1 MNALYCQFTSRRYQK
16 HPMFSIPSWS
26 KAGEEYCTVNK
37 ALWVRILDSNMLT
50 STFIKISNVLPQ
62 YIVSQYIA
70 FIGLYWRRNH
80 AAVFFLRP
88 PLQPLHWPCFILM
101 VTMVSLYLALI
112 GLFWGRYHVAHLI
125 TFVTM
130 VSLYNAH

>member
-1 MNALYCQFTSRRYQK
+1 
-16 HPMFSIPSWS
+16 MFSIPSWS

-50 STFIKISNVLPQ
+50 STFIKMSNVLPQ

-80 AAVFFLRP
+80 AAVFFHP
-88 PLQPLHWPCFILM
+88 PLQPLVLPHFDGDHG
-101 VTMVSLYLALI
+101 VTSFSIDRIELGKIACCRLI
-112 GLFWGRYHVAHLI
+112 SIV
-125 TFVTM
+125 
-130 VSLYNAH
+130 